1 MDLGTGGENT
11 FWRGSE
17 EIAGAAG
24 IPPLGTAPFLA
35 FALASAG
42 VGTWQLDAASG
53 LLSMDATASSLLGFD
68 PVPYSGN
75 TAFDWVVEEDRERI
89 WQSAS
94 QAMAQGVPHEVEFR
108 VRMPDGALRWLY
120 SLSRHAAGDGQEG
133 RFLGGIVY
141 DITQRK
147 QDQSALRERERHQ
160 RAIVASLP
168 GVAYRCSLEP
178 PWPMAFIGGAVE
190 QLTGHA
196 AEEFLDGG
204 RDWMTVVHSEDVAE
218 LTEVVSTAIADR
230 LPFEL
235 KYRIVRGDG
244 EVRWVHE
251 RGRAV
256 YSPEGA
262 PLYLDGF
269 IRDVHEQ
276 VLAEVKLRDT
286 EERYRLVSE
295 AAMEVIWDIDLATQE
310 MTFNEAITAVLRHRP
325 EDVRHTAQWWRD
337 QVHPEDY
344 ERVSTALGDLV
355 AGGDGRY
362 VGEHRFRRGD
372 GTYADIYTR
381 CQVMRDSAGRP
392 IRLVGSLMDLSELK
406 LSDAALR
413 ESEAISRSI
422 VDASIDC
429 VMLLALDG
437 TLQFMNRSGVSGMEV
452 SDVSVLYGRPWEGLW
467 PTQSRSLVRKAL
479 AKARGGGVGR
489 FTAAGNTASGNTR
502 WGEVV
507 ISPVLGKDGVPVKL
521 VAISR
526 DITDRREAEER
537 LRWSATRDPLTQLPN
552 RSLFQRTLNEAVSQ
566 ARESEGRIGLLVL
579 DLDHF
584 KQVNDTL
591 GHDAGDAL
599 LQTVATRL
607 EAFCAKV
614 PGEIALA
621 ARLGGDEFAVIFDDI
636 ADVGE
641 LDLRATALL
650 DELREP
656 VTHAGRVLD
665 CQATVGAA
673 LFPDHG
679 DQPEDLLKSAD
690 IALYAAKS
698 ARRGRAMT
706 FQPEHRAEMQ
716 ERLSMV
722 GLARNALR
730 EDRIVP
736 FYQPKVRLDDLSVYG
751 FEALLRWRHDTRGIQ
766 LPGTISAAF
775 EDLEIAAAISDTIVD
790 RVILDMRDWLDRGVS
805 FGHVAVNAAAAEFRS
820 DGFAESV
827 LERLERAG
835 VPAHHFHL
843 EVTET
848 VFLGRGSDFVQRA
861 LKMLSDAG
869 VSIALDDFGTGYA
882 SLRHLKQFPVDVI
895 KIDRSF
901 VQNMETDADDAA
913 IIEAVLNLAKSLKIE
928 VVAEGIETASQALA
942 LQRLNC
948 QFGQGFL
955 FSQAVAAHHVPA
967 MIAAMAQ
974 SEIAAV
980 LAAAGGARWIGPMR
994 SRAFVAPRGER
1005 PWNDLAPK
1013 RLSGSSGAL
1022 GPHG

>member
-1 MDLGTGGENT
+1 MDLGTGGERT

-17 EIAGAAG
+17 EVARVPVAGYVAGDAAG
-24 IPPLGTAPFLA
+24 MPPLGTAPFLT

-42 VGTWQLDAASG
+42 VGTWQLDTVSG
-53 LLSMDATASSLLGFD
+53 LFAMDATASSLLGFD

-75 TAFDWVVEEDRERI
+75 TAFDWVLEEDRERI
-89 WQSAS
+89 WQSAG
-94 QAMAQGVPHEVEFR
+94 QAIAQGVPHEVEFR
-108 VRMPDGALRWLY
+108 VRTPDGVVRWLY
-120 SLSRHAAGDGQEG
+120 SLSRHAAGEG
-133 RFLGGIVY
+133 RHDRYLGGIVY
-141 DITQRK
+141 DVTQRK
-147 QDQSALRERERHQ
+147 HDQTALREREKHQ

-178 PWPMAFIGGAVE
+178 PWSMAFIGGAVE
-190 QLTGHA
+190 QLTGHT

-204 RDWMTVVHSEDVAE
+204 RDWMTLVHPEDVE
-218 LTEVVSTAIADR
+218 DLTGAVTAAIESR

-235 KYRIVRGDG
+235 KYRLVRGDG
-244 EVRWVHE
+244 DVLWVHE
-251 RGRAV
+251 RGRAA
-256 YSPEGA
+256 YSADGE

-269 IRDVHEQ
+269 IRDVHQQ
-276 VLAEVKLRDT
+276 VIAERKLRET
-286 EERYRLVSE
+286 EERYRLVSQ
-295 AAMEVIWDIDLATQE
+295 AAMEVIWDLDLATQE

-337 QVHPEDY
+337 QVHPDDY

-355 AGGDGRY
+355 AGSDGRY

-381 CQVMRDSAGRP
+381 CQVMRDPAGRP

-413 ESEAISRSI
+413 ESEATNRSI
-422 VDASIDC
+422 VEASIDC

-437 TLQFMNRSGVSGMEV
+437 SLQFMNGAGASGMEV
-452 SDVSVLYGRPWEGLW
+452 SEVATLYGRPWDQLW
-467 PTQSRSLVRKAL
+467 PSQNRALVRKAL
-479 AKARGGGVGR
+479 AKARGGGIGR
-489 FTAAGNTASGNTR
+489 FTAAGQTVSGDTR

-507 ISPVLGKDGVPVKL
+507 ISPVLGEDGVPVKL

-552 RSLFQRTLNEAVSQ
+552 RSLFQRTLHDAVAK
-566 ARESEGRIGLLVL
+566 ARESESKIGLLVL

-607 EAFCAKV
+607 EAFCANL
-614 PGEIALA
+614 PGDTALA

-636 ADVGE
+636 ADVAE
-641 LDLRATALL
+641 LDARASELL
-650 DELREP
+650 DELRQP
-656 VTHAGRVLD
+656 VTHAGRLLD
-665 CQATVGAA
+665 CHTTIGAA

-679 DQPEDLLKSAD
+679 DQQEDLLKSAD

-698 ARRGRAMT
+698 SRRGRAMT
-706 FQPEHRAEMQ
+706 FQPEHRAELQ
-716 ERLSMV
+716 ERLSMIN
-722 GLARNALR
+722 LARTALR
-730 EDRIVP
+730 EDRVLP

-775 EDLEIAAAISDTIVD
+775 EDLELAATISDSMID
-790 RVILDMRDWLDRGVS
+790 RVIVDMRDWLDRGVP

-835 VPAHHFHL
+835 VPPHHFHL

-913 IIEAVLNLAKSLKIE
+913 IIEAVLNLARSLKIE

-942 LQRLNC
+942 LQ
-948 QFGQGFL
+948 
-955 FSQAVAAHHVPA
+955 AVAANHVPA
-967 MIAAMAQ
+967 MIAAMIG

-980 LAAAGGARWIGPMR
+980 LAAAGGARRIGPAPSSTR
-994 SRAFVAPRGER
+994 PRAFTVRGER
-1005 PWNDLAPK
+1005 PWTDL
-1013 RLSGSSGAL
+1013 GAKILPGAAGL
-1022 GPHG
+1022 GGPQG